1 MNLSDKVKSS
11 AEMWDR
17 RFSNESYTYG
27 KEPNVWLAERIS
39 EINPPSN
46 NRALIPADGEGR
58 NAVWCARLG
67 WNTEVFDLSAQG
79 MKKCQSLADE
89 HSVKVK
95 YEIADLQNL
104 KLGEKEYDLI
114 AFSWFHTTSQLRKE
128 KFSMF
133 MPALKPNGHL
143 IVEGY
148 HKTQMPLTSG
158 GPKSIDYLWDLDE
171 VLGEFIDSLPSEV
184 KIEHAAVCSTVL
196 EESEL
201 HTGLA
206 RVVRLHLRRS

>member
-1 MNLSDKVKSS
+1 MKSS

-17 RFSNESYTYG
+17 RFSQEGYAYG
-27 KEPNVWLAERIS
+27 KEPNVWLSDRIS
-39 EINPPSN
+39 QIKPPN
-46 NRALIPADGEGR
+46 KNRALIPADGEGR

-67 WNTEVFDLSAQG
+67 WCAEVFDLSIQG
-79 MKKCQSLADE
+79 MKKCQTLAQE
-89 HSVKVK
+89 HGVEVK
-95 YEIADLQNL
+95 YEIADLASL
-104 KLGEKEYDLI
+104 ELEKKEYDLI
-114 AFSWFHTTSQLRKE
+114 AFSWFHTSSQLRKE

-133 MPALKPNGHL
+133 MPALKSGGHL

-148 HKTQMPLTSG
+148 HKTQMPLSSG
-158 GPKSIDYLWDLDE
+158 GPKSLDYLWDLDE
-171 VLGEFIDSLPSEV
+171 VLGEFMDSLPGEV

-206 RVVRLHLRRS
+206 RVVRLHLRRI